1 LEAKIMPRNLLGVV
15 VSLLLAVTSAFA
27 QTHHETNPATSFQV
41 LYNFT
46 DYSDGCCIAA
56 GVARDRGGNLYGVAY
71 LSHNEAGFGDLYKLT
86 PSAQGYKFQVLE
98 SFDSSNGGCMG
109 TPTIDAAGN
118 VFGVCRGAGIED
130 GTLWEYSRG
139 KFSVLH
145 TFNGPTDGMDPVDSV
160 AIDNAG
166 NLYGTA
172 YTYGPGQSGTLW
184 KYSQSSGFTVL
195 HAFANGADGALLM
208 AGPRIDAHGKIWGTT
223 ATGPNCYYCGSGTVW
238 NYDLTSGTFTTV
250 LDFGTSGI
258 LDSQSRLAFDAAG
271 NVYGTAFGTT
281 HGDCGLVYELQ
292 KSNNYAPVIAYAFTG
307 SNDGCDPFGSL
318 ILDSAGN
325 IFGTAYSGGAAN
337 AGTVYE
343 LTPADGAWQ
352 ETTLH
357 SFSVSDGDRPQSGLV
372 TDGQG
377 NWFGTTAAGG
387 SGSWGTVF
395 ELSGV
400 K

>member
-1 LEAKIMPRNLLGVV
+1 VLRPSCIFVV
-15 VSLLLAVTSAFA
+15 ILILFSCAFGA
-27 QTHHETNPATSFQV
+27 RKLDGNAPPTNFQV

-71 LSHNEAGFGDLYKLT
+71 LSQNEASFGDLFKLT
-86 PSAQGYKFQVLE
+86 PTAQGYKFQILK

-109 TPTIDAAGN
+109 TPTIDASGN
-118 VFGVCRGAGIED
+118 VFGVCWGTGIED

-139 KFSVLH
+139 KFSLLH
-145 TFNGPTDGMDPVDSV
+145 AFNGPTDGMEPTDSV
-160 AIDNAG
+160 ALDNAG

-172 YTYGPGQSGTLW
+172 YTWGPGQGGTLW
-184 KYSQSSGFTVL
+184 KYSLSSGSFTVL
-195 HAFANGADGALLM
+195 HSFTDGADGALLM

-238 NYDLTSGTFTTV
+238 NYDLTSGTFSTV

-258 LDSQSRLAFDAAG
+258 LDPMSRLAFDAAG

-281 HGDCGLVYELQ
+281 QGNCGLVYELE
-292 KSNNYAPVIAYAFTG
+292 KSNNYAPVIVYAFTG
-307 SNDGCDPFGSL
+307 SNDGCEPFGSVT
-318 ILDSAGN
+318 LDSTGN
-325 IFGTAYSGGAAN
+325 IFGTAYSGGASG
-337 AGTVYE
+337 AGTVYQ
-343 LTPADGAWQ
+343 LTPANGAWQ

-357 SFSVSDGDRPQSGLV
+357 SFTVSDGDRPQSGLT

-387 SGSWGTVF
+387 SGTWGTVF
-395 ELSGV
+395 EISV